1 MHCKILQGKVTIE
14 QHEPG
19 MNLEGKQ
26 FLPNA
31 LHVMKLIM
39 CNILSTLPNA
49 LPVMKLIMCDI
60 LSTLPNALPVM
71 KLIMCDILSA
81 LPNALPVMKL
91 IMCDILSTL
100 PNALPVM
107 KLIMCDM
114 VGYYIR
120 YTQSRKVG
128 KTNNKKNWKQGNQR
142 F

>member
-1 MHCKILQGKVTIE
+1 MHCKLLQGKVTIE

-39 CNILSTLPNA
+39 CNILSALPNA

-60 LSTLPNALPVM
+60 LST
-71 KLIMCDILSA
+71 

-128 KTNNKKNWKQGNQR
+128 KANNKKNWKQGNQR

>member
-1 MHCKILQGKVTIE
+1 MCEDTIGEIRNRISRRGKTLTKGKRTIRQIMHCKLLQGKVTIE

-26 FLPNA
+26 FLSNA

-39 CNILSTLPNA
+39 CN
-49 LPVMKLIMCDI
+49 
-60 LSTLPNALPVM
+60 
-71 KLIMCDILSA
+71 
-81 LPNALPVMKL
+81 
-91 IMCDILSTL
+91 ILSTL

-128 KTNNKKNWKQGNQR
+128 KANNKKNWKQGNQR

>member
-1 MHCKILQGKVTIE
+1 MCEDTIGEIRNRISRRGKTLTKGKRTIRQIMHCKLLQGKVTIE

-26 FLPNA
+26 FLSNA

-49 LPVMKLIMCDI
+49 LHVMKLIMC
-60 LSTLPNALPVM
+60 N
-71 KLIMCDILSA
+71 
-81 LPNALPVMKL
+81 
-91 IMCDILSTL
+91 ILSTL

-128 KTNNKKNWKQGNQR
+128 KANNKKNWKQGNQR